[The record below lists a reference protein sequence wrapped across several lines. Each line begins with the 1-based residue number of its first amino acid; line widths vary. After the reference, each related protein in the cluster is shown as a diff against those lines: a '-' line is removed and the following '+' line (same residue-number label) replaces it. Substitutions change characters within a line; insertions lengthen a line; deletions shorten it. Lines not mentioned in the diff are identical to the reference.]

1 MPLPILSKIDFGA
14 NPSRTTKAITLRCNP
29 PLTTAE
35 EEDMSGNT
43 TQFEERVL
51 IDVAVRDIKAGGRRL
66 GREPEDLVT
75 IEKYLVDLL
84 AINRLALRSQ
94 GIQYIDVL
102 GTQTFSE
109 LEGGGGEENQQLWF
123 HVIITVRLHYWMRA
137 ADE

>member
-1 MPLPILSKIDFGA
+1 
-14 NPSRTTKAITLRCNP
+14 
-29 PLTTAE
+29 
-35 EEDMSGNT
+35 MSGNT